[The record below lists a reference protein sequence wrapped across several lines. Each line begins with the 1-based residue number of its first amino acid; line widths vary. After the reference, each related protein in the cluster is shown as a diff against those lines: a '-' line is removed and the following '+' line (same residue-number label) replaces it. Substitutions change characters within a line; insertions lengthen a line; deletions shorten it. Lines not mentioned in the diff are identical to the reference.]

1 MVCCSMEENILCRHT
16 NKLIDEPHCALTSFE
31 GNNKYK
37 PKNKKKQ
44 NRSRIKCK
52 KKFKL
57 NPITEIKREKTS
69 KVKSSIK

>member
-44 NRSRIKCK
+44 NRSGLNVK
-52 KKFKL
+52 KVQ
-57 NPITEIKREKTS
+57 TESNNRNQKRKD
-69 KVKSSIK
+69 K